1 MEYGVGIKF
10 DGNNVPIKIV
20 ASVMKK
26 DEAFIRQALQKGLLP
41 IGFAMQKENS
51 TQYDYYVSPKLLYEY
66 CGYVH
71 KKEKIA

>member
-1 MEYGVGIKF
+1 MNDEINMVF
-10 DGNNVPIKIV
+10 NGNNVPIKMV

-26 DEAFIRQALQKGLLP
+26 DESFIRQALQRNLLP

-66 CGYVH
+66 CGYIY
-71 KKEKIA
+71 KNEKAS